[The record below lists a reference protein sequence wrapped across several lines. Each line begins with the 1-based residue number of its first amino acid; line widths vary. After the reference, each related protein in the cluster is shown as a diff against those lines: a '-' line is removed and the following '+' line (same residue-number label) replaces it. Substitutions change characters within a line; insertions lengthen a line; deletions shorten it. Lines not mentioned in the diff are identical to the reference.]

1 MHQPIWEKLKESQ
14 PGRRPPRG
22 WKNNG
27 DSARFGEDRRSPVTV
42 SRQMGRRRT
51 RRPSMH
57 LGLWKAR
64 REESGVRNG
73 VGDFYARRLSLP
85 CGGERGGARAS
96 SVWLRRRGERH
107 CSRRGEV
114 TRVWFG
120 TGGRR
125 GADMRAPTDILIGN
139 RVKF

>member
-1 MHQPIWEKLKESQ
+1 
-14 PGRRPPRG
+14 
-22 WKNNG
+22 
-27 DSARFGEDRRSPVTV
+27 
-42 SRQMGRRRT
+42 
-51 RRPSMH
+51 MH

-64 REESGVRNG
+64 REERGVRNG
-73 VGDFYARRLSLP
+73 VGDFCARRLSLP